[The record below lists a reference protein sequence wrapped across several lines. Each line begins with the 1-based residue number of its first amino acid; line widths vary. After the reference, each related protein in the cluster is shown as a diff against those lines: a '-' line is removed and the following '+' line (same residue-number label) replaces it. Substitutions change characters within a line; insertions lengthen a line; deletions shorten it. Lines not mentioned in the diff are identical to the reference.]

1 MTSAKQLILAS
12 GSPRRQELL
21 SRAGY
26 DFDVIP
32 AEVAE
37 WGADRF
43 AFRKLCAAN
52 ATLKAREVQAKHPDA
67 VVLGADT
74 LVGLQGSVL
83 GKPRDIVEAVCM
95 LERLSG
101 RVHEVCTG
109 VCVRDGEEEHAF
121 FEVTW
126 VQFQKFGEEVIKEY
140 TQRVDVMD
148 KAGAY
153 AIQEHGEMLVEKVE
167 GSYEN
172 VVGLPVARV
181 AAELERFAIWPRR

>member
-1 MTSAKQLILAS
+1 M
-12 GSPRRQELL
+12 L

-26 DFDVIP
+26 QFEVIP
-32 AEVAE
+32 AQVEE
-37 WGADRF
+37 WGAGKYPI
-43 AFRKLCAAN
+43 RKLCTAN
-52 ATLKAREVQAKHPDA
+52 ATLKAREVHERYPDA

-74 LVGLQGSVL
+74 LVGLDGEVM

-95 LERLSG
+95 LERLAG

-109 VCVRDGEEEHAF
+109 VCLRCGDEEHAF

-126 VQFQKFGEEVIKEY
+126 VQFLEFGEEVVKEY
-140 TQRVDVMD
+140 TQRVKVVD

-153 AIQEHGEMLVEKVE
+153 AIQEHGDMLVEKVE

-181 AAELERFAIWPRR
+181 AEELRRFEVWPARGDS